1 MSTTTTMSLTL
12 GTILAGKYRLD
23 AVLGAGGMGYVYR
36 AFNTMLERE
45 VALKLL
51 RPEFAVNE
59 ESTARFLAEARAANA
74 VRHPHVVDVLDVA
87 VEDGVPFIVQ
97 EFLQGET
104 LATRLEQQVRLS
116 IVDTLDV
123 LTPIAAALSHAHK
136 QGIVHRDIKP
146 ENIFL
151 SESGGAI
158 VPKLLDFGIAQS
170 LREEFASDEIIAGT
184 PAYMAPELVID
195 PQERDVRS
203 DLWSLGV
210 VIFECLTGRL
220 PFDGK
225 TPSQMFSAICHDE
238 PIAIEQLRP
247 DLPNELTQL
256 VMRCLARDPS
266 KRFETGRALLE
277 ALESMRDQLR
287 GKGTSRVRW
296 HSTLAP
302 GTLRAPKPTPPRAPR
317 DPELV
322 VTSDDVAAAVVEG
335 KRSGTTPVAITASD
349 RSAPLEA
356 KPAASTPVATSE
368 PPAKIITVTG
378 TLTARSKTPARAT
391 VALALALATLAVI
404 PLLFSQRRRS
414 DAAPRS
420 PSVVAASDARLA
432 QPEPRAAATSAPAA
446 VIHATPVVE
455 PSLPVAAPTIG
466 NAALDDAGSLGARNN
481 TVDPP
486 RVGATVTSRRVRS
499 RNGREGRDASAPVA
513 PLIQLRDE
521 R

>member
-1 MSTTTTMSLTL
+1 MSPAL

-36 AFNTMLERE
+36 AFNTLLERE

-51 RPEFAVNE
+51 RPEFSVNE

-97 EFLQGET
+97 EFLKGET

-116 IVDTLDV
+116 VVDTLDV
-123 LTPIAAALSHAHK
+123 LTPITAALAHAHR

-170 LREEFASDEIIAGT
+170 LREEFSSDEIIAGT

-210 VIFECLTGRL
+210 VLFECLTGRL

-247 DLPNELTQL
+247 DLSNELTQL
-256 VMRCLARDPS
+256 VMRCLARAPS

-277 ALESMRDQLR
+277 ALEGVRDQLCR
-287 GKGTSRVRW
+287 KSTSRVRW
-296 HSTLAP
+296 RSTLAP
-302 GTLRAPKPTPPRAPR
+302 GTLRAPKPTLPRALR

-322 VTSDDVAAAVVEG
+322 VTSDDVAAVADS
-335 KRSGTTPVAITASD
+335 KRSASTSVAISASD
-349 RSAPLEA
+349 RSAALEA
-356 KPAASTPVATSE
+356 KPAAATPLATSE
-368 PPAKIITVTG
+368 PPAKIVTVTG
-378 TLTARSKTPARAT
+378 TVAARSKLPARAT
-391 VALALALATLAVI
+391 VALALALAALAVI

-414 DAAPRS
+414 DTAPRS
-420 PSVVAASDARLA
+420 PSVVPVRDAPSA
-432 QPEPRAAATSAPAA
+432 HPEPRAAVTAAPVS
-446 VIHATPVVE
+446 VIHATPVAE
-455 PSLPVAAPTIG
+455 PAPLVAAPTLG
-466 NAALDDAGSLGARNN
+466 SAALDAADSASARSM

-499 RNGREGRDASAPVA
+499 RNGREGRDASVPVA
-513 PLIQLRDE
+513 PVIQLRDE